1 MVKTIKEQRHW
12 KNALYMYVYQ
22 YNQSKVNNS
31 SGLKE
36 QIVTDLDYLMARGER
51 QFRMQA
57 WYAEREVLPLKS
69 ETRAKLL
76 QILRETEDDIIVDIR
91 LHSVFFYEKR
101 GMTHREDIINRER
114 LTVVRDGDAW
124 LIVGIERLEDE
135 RHPLNGLDLEIEVS
149 SGAAGPIPS
158 TPLINGSV
166 YAAGTYS
173 RTVRYEREAAAAYA
187 DKWWDSGNPAFAT
200 FDVDCTNYISQCLF
214 AGKAPI
220 HYTGKRETGWW
231 YKGYV
236 NSREWW
242 SYSWAVSNGFARYLN
257 TNTSGLRADMVE
269 RPEQLM
275 LGDVIVYDWD
285 GDGAFQHSTIVTA
298 FDAGGMP
305 LVNAHTVSSK
315 HRYWDYRD
323 SYAWSDNTV
332 YRFYHI
338 PDYL

>member
-1 MVKTIKEQRHW
+1 MSSLQQAEKPW
-12 KNALYMYVYQ
+12 KQSLYIYVNQ
-22 YNQSKVNNS
+22 YNQNRVDYS

-36 QIVTDLDYLMARGER
+36 QIVADLNYLVERGER
-51 QFRMQA
+51 QFRLQA
-57 WYAEREVLPLKS
+57 WYEEREVVPLKS
-69 ETRAKLL
+69 ETRARL
-76 QILRETEDDIIVDIR
+76 QRILRETEDDVVADVR
-91 LHSVFFYEKR
+91 LSSVFYYEKR
-101 GMTHREDIINRER
+101 GMTHREDIVTRER
-114 LTVVRDGDAW
+114 LTLIRDGDAW

-135 RHPLNGLDLEIEVS
+135 RHPLQQAGNLSADPS
-149 SGAAGPIPS
+149 AAGREPS
-158 TPLINGSV
+158 LPFMNGRV
-166 YAAGTYS
+166 YAAGMSTRS
-173 RTVRYEREAAAAYA
+173 GRYEREAAAAYA
-187 DKWWDSGNPAFAT
+187 DRWWDSGNPEFAE

-220 HYTGKRETGWW
+220 HYTGKRESGWW

-236 NSREWW
+236 GGREWW
-242 SYSWAVSNGFARYLN
+242 SYSWAVSNSFANYLY
-257 TNTSGLRADMVE
+257 TSTTGLRGELVE

-305 LVNAHTVSSK
+305 LVNAHTVSSR

-323 SYAWSDNTV
+323 SYAWNDKTK

-338 PDYL
+338 PDYF

>member
-1 MVKTIKEQRHW
+1 MVKAAEKQRPW
-12 KNALYMYVYQ
+12 KNALYTYVDQ
-22 YNQSKVNNS
+22 YNQSKVEHGP
-31 SGLKE
+31 GLRE
-36 QIVTDLDYLMARGER
+36 QIVTDLDYLMKRAER
-51 QFRMQA
+51 QFRTHA
-57 WYAEREVLPLKS
+57 WYAEREVTPLKS
-69 ETRAKLL
+69 ETRAKL
-76 QILRETEDDIIVDIR
+76 QRILRETEDDVVADLR

-101 GMTHREDIINRER
+101 GVTHKEDIISRER
-114 LTVVRDGDAW
+114 LTVVRDGDSW
-124 LIVGIERLEDE
+124 VIVGIERLEDE
-135 RHPLNGLDLEIEVS
+135 RHPLNEADMGQGEADS
-149 SGAAGPIPS
+149 ARPILS
-158 TPLINGSV
+158 APLINYGV
-166 YAAGTYS
+166 YAGGTHSRAG
-173 RTVRYEREAAAAYA
+173 RYEREAAASYA
-187 DKWWDSGNPAFAT
+187 DKWWESGNPEFAT

-220 HYTGKRETGWW
+220 HYTGKREAGWW

-242 SYSWAVSNGFARYLN
+242 SYSWAVSNAFARYLN

-305 LVNAHTVSSK
+305 LVNAHTVSSR

-323 SYAWSDNTV
+323 SYAWNENTV

-338 PDYL
+338 PDYF